1 MCGRALTHE
10 SDYQRS
16 SNAGCN
22 GGCHGDTV
30 KSMSHD
36 QMLTCWICFKK
47 NMEINLISAFL
58 VHFAVQF
65 FWYVLFFQVLV
76 VTLRPQLKVVF
87 THPLKVRICRFWL
100 LSDYLILVSFMYM
113 YMCNWMGDMMADQS
127 SNLGPLNL

>member
-36 QMLTCWICFKK
+36 QMLTCWICLLK
-47 NMEINLISAFL
+47 NRNKFDSSFSRTFCCTILLICF
-58 VHFAVQF
+58 V
-65 FWYVLFFQVLV
+65 FFQVLV

-113 YMCNWMGDMMADQS
+113 YMCNWVGDMMTDQS